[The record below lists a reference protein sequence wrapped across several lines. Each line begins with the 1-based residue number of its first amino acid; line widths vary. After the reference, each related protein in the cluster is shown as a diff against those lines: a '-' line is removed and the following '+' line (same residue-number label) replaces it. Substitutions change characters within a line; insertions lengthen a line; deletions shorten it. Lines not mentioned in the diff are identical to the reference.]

1 MTQGITA
8 GVGVTIIDPNKKPEA
23 TAFVADRRLG
33 RTADR
38 TRVVDYYS
46 TEAAFGFKAPGQKVT
61 TAEAAQFGI
70 SAEHPFSPTPGETR
84 AAEPAVESKAV
95 EKPED
100 KAITRAEVENK
111 SVTKRKKKGK

>member
-38 TRVVDYYS
+38 MRVVDYYS

-61 TAEAAQFGI
+61 AAEAAQFGI
-70 SAEHPFSPTPGETR
+70 SAEHPFSPKPGETR
-84 AAEPAVESKAV
+84 AAEPAVEAKVV

-100 KAITRAEVENK
+100 KAITRAEVEDK